1 MVRVETTLAVSWRVT
16 YFAALICTAA
26 GVHVRKAQRML
37 FFIAGGRYFRRNMPL
52 SPMDKALDA
61 TEVIAFWLRAI
72 PPVLSTP
79 EPLHRLGIR
88 RYAHHDVERKCH
100 PQ

>member
-37 FFIAGGRYFRRNMPL
+37 FFIAGGDDILGEICRY
-52 SPMDKALDA
+52 
-61 TEVIAFWLRAI
+61 
-72 PPVLSTP
+72 
-79 EPLHRLGIR
+79 RLWIKR
-88 RYAHHDVERKCH
+88 
-100 PQ
+100 